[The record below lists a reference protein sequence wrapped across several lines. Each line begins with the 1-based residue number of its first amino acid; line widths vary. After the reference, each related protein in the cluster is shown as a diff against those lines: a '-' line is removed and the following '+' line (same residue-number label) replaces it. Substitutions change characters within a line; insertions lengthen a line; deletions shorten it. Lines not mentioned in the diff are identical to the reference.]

1 MSAGKMRIYGAGGAG
16 MNIAHTFS
24 KTAAQSDENISAEAH
39 FTYLDTSRSN
49 LKAGM
54 DEKDCYILPADGS
67 GKVRG
72 HNYEKI
78 GEVVKQVMLDHKPMD
93 FNIVVFSGSGGSGS
107 VFGPMVIKELLSRD
121 IPVVAV
127 VVGSDESVI
136 AAENTL
142 KTLKTLEGISR
153 QTKHPVIMH
162 YRHNERGG
170 ARSETDGDVMG
181 ALSSLSVLFSRKVPE
196 FDRQD
201 IFNFLNY
208 HNVTSVEPRLAALE
222 FLVDDDDII
231 EGTRPHSV
239 ASIYRSPDEQTLTL
253 VPEYHAAGHLD
264 LGSLGRCIHYL
275 IDIESIQRYV
285 ARLQKTIRELDEVR
299 SSRVHHKSLVDDNE
313 MDDNGFVV

>member
-1 MSAGKMRIYGAGGAG
+1 
-16 MNIAHTFS
+16 
-24 KTAAQSDENISAEAH
+24 
-39 FTYLDTSRSN
+39 
-49 LKAGM
+49 M

-78 GEVVKQVMLDHKPMD
+78 GEVVKQVMLDHKPLD
-93 FNIVVFSGSGGSGS
+93 FNVVVFSGSGGSGS

-142 KTLKTLEGISR
+142 KTLKTLEGVSR

-170 ARSETDGDVMG
+170 ARSETDADVIG
-181 ALSSLSVLFSRKVPE
+181 ALGSLSILFSRMVPE

-208 HNVTSVEPRLAALE
+208 HKVTSVEPRLAALE
-222 FLVDDDDII
+222 FLMDDDDIL

-239 ASIYRSPDEQTLTL
+239 ASIYRSADEQTLTI
-253 VPEYHAAGHLD
+253 VPEYHAAGHLE
-264 LGSLGRCIHYL
+264 LGAVARCIHYL

-285 ARLQKTIRELDEVR
+285 NRLQKTISELDEVR
-299 SSRVHHKSLVDDNE
+299 ASRVHHKSLVNDDE